1 MMAAKGKDG
10 STSNLKRTLTG
21 RKIMVV
27 RWMMLDKD
35 HCNASENTNPGGA
48 HNWRATLLGNSSDT
62 SPWARPS

>member
-27 RWMMLDKD
+27 GWMMLDKD

-48 HNWRATLLGNSSDT
+48 HNWRATCWEIHPIPALG
-62 SPWARPS
+62 PGQ